1 MASLY
6 KQRYTKRIPEDGEI
20 VTVNGQQ
27 KVRVTAKDGRAKLYD
42 CVIGRDGQPR
52 MAGYS
57 TTWSISYKD
66 PYGIR
71 RVRTT
76 GCRDKTAARA
86 VLSKIEQ
93 QLEQVKSGI
102 IGKHELEM
110 ARHSEA
116 PISVHFDDYMQH
128 LEVKTIRGRSLC
140 KDHKQGL
147 RHRLAQIIEDCGIET
162 LEDINV
168 EAVEQWMLDAKE
180 AGKSP
185 RTVNTYRSAIVTF
198 CNWAVKYKR
207 LSSNPLASLFKADET
222 EDIRHARRAMTKEEV
237 ARLLKVTELRPVA
250 EYGRAV
256 VKLPRKKGKRAVW
269 TRETLTW
276 DNIDAAYQRGAE
288 ALSKEQGK
296 HALERYIKFGRLRKL
311 QYRLLLTTGLRRN
324 ELKAVTPDR
333 LVLSGANPR
342 LSLPCT
348 ATKNGKAATIPLRPE
363 IASELNRWIDEMGLF
378 PTDRVFDPIIEIK
391 VFNLD
396 IAAAGIAKRDE
407 RGRVVDIHALRHT
420 FGTHLALAGV
430 PPRTA
435 MAAMRHSK
443 IDLTMNIYTD
453 PALLDVAGAVNSL
466 PSF

>member
-6 KQRYTKRIPEDGEI
+6 KQRYTKKIPDDGEI

-27 KVRVTAKDGRAKLYD
+27 KVRVVAKDGRAKLYD
-42 CVIGRDGQPR
+42 CVTGRDGQPR
-52 MAGYS
+52 LAGYS
-57 TTWSISYKD
+57 TMWSISYKD
-66 PYGIR
+66 PYGVR
-71 RVRTT
+71 RTRAT
-76 GCRDKTAARA
+76 GCRDKAAARA
-86 VLSKIEQ
+86 VLAKIEH

-102 IGKHELEM
+102 IGKHEL
-110 ARHSEA
+110 ALAKHGEA

-140 KDHKQGL
+140 KDHKQGIK
-147 RHRLAQIIEDCGIET
+147 HRLGQIIEDCNIEMLEDITAET
-162 LEDINV
+162 LE
-168 EAVEQWMLDAKE
+168 QWMMDAKE
-180 AGKSP
+180 SGKSP

-207 LSSNPLASLFKADET
+207 LTSNPLASLFKADESA
-222 EDIRHARRAMTKEEV
+222 DIRHARRALTKDEV
-237 ARLLKVTELRPVA
+237 SRLLKVTELRPVA

-269 TRETLTW
+269 TREPLTW
-276 DNIDAAYQRGAE
+276 DNIEAAYQRGIE
-288 ALSKEQGK
+288 ALSKERGK
-296 HALERYIKFGRLRKL
+296 HALERYINFGRQRKL

-363 IASELNRWIDEMGLF
+363 IAAELKRWIDEMELF
-378 PTDRVFDPIIEIK
+378 PTDNVFDPILEIK

-396 IAAAGIAKRDE
+396 IAVAGIPKRDE
-407 RGRVVDIHALRHT
+407 RNRVVDIHCMRHT
-420 FGTHLALAGV
+420 FGTHLAIAGV

>member
-1 MASLY
+1 MVFSRRVPIKKIL
-6 KQRYTKRIPEDGEI
+6 
-20 VTVNGQQ
+20 TVNGEK
-27 KVRVTAKDGRAKLYD
+27 KVKITGHGGRVKMFDY
-42 CVIGRDGQPR
+42 VIGRDGEPR
-52 MAGYS
+52 LGGHS
-57 TTWSISYKD
+57 NTWFVSYVD
-66 PYGIR
+66 LDGIR
-71 RVRTT
+71 RNQTT
-76 GCRDKTAARA
+76 GCCDKAAARQ
-86 VLSKIEQ
+86 VLAKIEQ
-93 QLEQVKSGI
+93 QLEHVKSGMVS
-102 IGKHELEM
+102 KHELQMLES
-110 ARHSEA
+110 RDA
-116 PISVHFDDYMQH
+116 PIAIHFDDYMQH

-147 RHRLAQIIEDCGIET
+147 KHRLQQIIDDCNIET
-162 LEDINV
+162 LEDITA
-168 EAVEQWMLDAKE
+168 ESLEQWMLNSKE
-180 AGKSP
+180 SGKSP

-207 LSSNPLASLFKADET
+207 LSSNPLASLFKADESS
-222 EDIRHARRAMTKEEV
+222 DVRHARRALNKEEV

-250 EYGRAV
+250 EYGREV

-269 TRETLTW
+269 TREPLTW
-276 DNIDAAYQRGAE
+276 DNIEAAYKRGIE
-288 ALSKEQGK
+288 ALSKEHGK
-296 HALERYIKFGRLRKL
+296 HALERYINFGRQRNL
-311 QYRLLLTTGLRRN
+311 QYRLLLTTGLRRS

-363 IASELNRWIDEMGLF
+363 IAAELKRWIDEMGLF
-378 PTDRVFDPIIEIK
+378 PTGHVFDPILEIK

-396 IAAAGIAKRDE
+396 IEAAGIAKRDE